1 MRMEMLATMRGLV
14 LAACTLACCA
24 TGCFK
29 APAPTMMQEQRGLV
43 WMFPGIGG
51 GAWYLEGAYRGFRDA
66 GVDAEICINEWDTP
80 FYNALGHLTEIAE
93 NRRQAAAAAEKIE
106 KYWHDHP
113 GARIDLVGYSAG
125 GGMALLV
132 TEALPPDVRVNNL
145 VLVQAAVSPT
155 HDLTTALQRVDG
167 HIVNLYSEFDW
178 FVLGLGTGA
187 LGTVDREHVASAG
200 KNGFNLDV
208 AVPDE
213 ALRVKVEQHRW
224 GPEMIWV
231 GHLGNHASILLYAWN
246 KKYVAPYLPRKDNA
260 ATNPPCSQRQ

>member
-1 MRMEMLATMRGLV
+1 MIVATAV
-14 LAACTLACCA
+14 TATLCA
-24 TGCFK
+24 GTGGCFK
-29 APAPTMMQEQRGLV
+29 PPAPTMMQEKRGLV

-93 NRRQAAAAAEKIE
+93 NRRQATTAAEKIAAFWRE
-106 KYWHDHP
+106 HR

-132 TEALPPDVRVNNL
+132 TEALPPGVRVNNL
-145 VLVQAAVSPT
+145 VLVQAAISPT
-155 HDLTTALQRVDG
+155 HDLTAALQHIDG
-167 HIVNLYSEFDW
+167 HIVNLYSELDW

-187 LGTVDREHVASAG
+187 LGTVDRDYVASAG
-200 KNGFNLDV
+200 KNGFNLEA

-213 ALRVKVEQHRW
+213 MLRAKVEQHRW
-224 GPEMIWV
+224 EPGMIWS

-246 KKYVAPYLPRKDNA
+246 RKYVAPYLLHSEDAPNA
-260 ATNPPCSQRQ
+260 PPACE

>member
-1 MRMEMLATMRGLV
+1 MQTYRFLTRTSVLV
-14 LAACTLACCA
+14 ALIALSFPA

-29 APAPTMMQEQRGLV
+29 PPPPTMMQEQRGLV

-80 FYNALGHLTEIAE
+80 FYNALGHLTEIKE
-93 NRRQAAAAAEKIE
+93 NRRQAVTAAEKIAE
-106 KYWHDHP
+106 YRHQHP

-125 GGMALLV
+125 GGMALLT
-132 TEALPPDVRVNNL
+132 TEALPQDVRVNNL

-155 HDLTTALQRVDG
+155 HDLTDALQHIDG
-167 HIVNLYSEFDW
+167 HIVNLYSKLDW

-187 LGTVDREHVASAG
+187 LGTVDREYVASAG
-200 KNGFNLDV
+200 KDGFNLEV

-213 ALRVKVEQHRW
+213 ALRAKVEQHRW
-224 GPEMIWV
+224 VPEMIWT

-246 KKYVAPYLPRKDNA
+246 KKYVAPYLPRRTE
-260 ATNPPCSQRQ
+260 ATSPAPACE